1 STSKLPKAKLLFS
14 EFDEIN
20 PRSWLRRCQKFFDL
34 YQVRDDEK
42 IDYVAIQL
50 KDFADHWFDGYLA
63 DHDGTVSWA
72 QFCYDICE
80 RFGDN
85 DPVEIVKEFNH
96 LEQTTDVETYH
107 RRFDD
112 PFCNPPVVNT
122 RNPNSMNMTL
132 EMLKERNL
140 CYKCHGTYFPGHVCK
155 NKTLNAMEAEEFVD
169 PVDGLE
175 EQEGGVVAE
184 LGQEQAK
191 VTLNAIM
198 GRSKAPSTIRI
209 TGWVKGQN
217 VVVLLDSG
225 STHSFV
231 DPMIVKSS
239 SGGKFIFDIELL
251 KVGGCD
257 IVLGMDWVDTV
268 APIVLHTKPLSV
280 SFIYKSEIITLRGC
294 PDDGKVSKVDT
305 KVISKLLGKGQCNFA
320 AQMFLMNLTE
330 NDQVIPQA
338 VSKLLGHL
346 EGLFQEPKSL
356 PPSRDCDH
364 AIKLVP
370 GAEPI
375 NLRPYRYSFEQK
387 NAIEEIVAEMLKA
400 QTVARSKSKCSFGQD
415 KVEYLGHVI
424 SKHGVSTDESKI
436 KAMLDWTQLK
446 SVKELRGFLGL
457 TGYYRRFIRNFA
469 TISKPLTSQLK
480 KENFNWSME
489 ATQAF
494 EELKQAM
501 VQAPVLALPNFAIPF
516 IVEVD
521 ASGKGMGQHMGLS
534 TYEKELIAL
543 LYAVDKWRHY
553 LQPNHFI
560 IKTDHFSLKFL
571 KDQKLTTSLQHKGVT
586 KLLVSQDPPYCT
598 NDGQILTEPLKIL
611 ERRMVKK
618 KNKAVVE
625 VLVQWANFAPKEAT
639 WEEYGF
645 LKGQFPNFE
654 P

>member
-1 STSKLPKAKLLFS
+1 MAKFYEPYSTCPITQPVTNIIAQSLSIPFGTFQQIPLVGTSQNQNGPDSHGSTSKLPKAKLLFS

-96 LEQTTDVETYH
+96 LEQTTDFARPRTLLAAYKCAKLHERSFNAFYKQMDKQWSAKSHH
-107 RRFDD
+107 RNSQSSYK
-112 PFCNPPVVNT
+112 PILPKPTLTKNPPVVNT

-239 SGGKFIFDIELL
+239 SGGVEELGRPMKVKVANGQYLKCKHVCRKFELKMQDKKFIFDIELL

-400 QTVARSKSKCSFGQD
+400 QTVARS
-415 KVEYLGHVI
+415 
-424 SKHGVSTDESKI
+424 VSP
-436 KAMLDWTQLK
+436 
-446 SVKELRGFLGL
+446 
-457 TGYYRRFIRNFA
+457 FA
-469 TISKPLTSQLK
+469 SPI
-480 KENFNWSME
+480 
-489 ATQAF
+489 
-494 EELKQAM
+494 
-501 VQAPVLALPNFAIPF
+501 
-516 IVEVD
+516 
-521 ASGKGMGQHMGLS
+521 
-534 TYEKELIAL
+534 L
-543 LYAVDKWRHY
+543 L
-553 LQPNHFI
+553 
-560 IKTDHFSLKFL
+560 
-571 KDQKLTTSLQHKGVT
+571 
-586 KLLVSQDPPYCT
+586 
-598 NDGQILTEPLKIL
+598 
-611 ERRMVKK
+611 VKK
-618 KNKAVVE
+618 KDSSWRMCMDYRKLNEATVKNKYPIPVVE
-625 VLVQWANFAPKEAT
+625 ELFDEQHGSRIYTKLDLRSGYHQIRMKKGDEYKTAFRTHHGLWEFKVMPFGLTNAPAT
-639 WEEYGF
+639 FQALMNQIFG
-645 LKGQFPNFE
+645 LI
-654 P
+654 